1 MATNMT
7 SQIDNSRTR
16 ASAFLRSME
25 VEPGIFTNSTY
36 NKPVHT
42 PGMRLPATYNAVSC
56 LRLMG
61 EELPDTAATAAFLN
75 SFQIDSGAYRI
86 PEMKAEELYYP
97 DFEYDDFHI
106 TNYVLSAL
114 EETHKPQKE
123 FRFLSD
129 YDTSE
134 KLTEWLVRRDMARP
148 WTEGNYI
155 VNLASFYEYTDRH
168 DLFTELYQWHLDN
181 QDEFGYWHD
190 PTTNDLTSAMAG
202 AAHNFH
208 LFYKL
213 NEPVPRYRKIIDHC
227 LSIPNEISS
236 ACIDVDI
243 ADILAHFMAY
253 GYRTEEIKTYL
264 TKKLNDLLHI
274 QQEDGGFYDV
284 TSGIRLFDGWSGYQE
299 PQGLSN
305 CFATWFRMI
314 AIGFCAEVL
323 YPGEFTWKFRQGIGI
338 GYCNPNYLSGGFK
351 EPTERPA
358 RQYAETEENTV
369 GQTKAGQKT
378 TGQST
383 TGKTSAGQN
392 HEKEIECSPE
402 LLLVMDEVR
411 ERFSH
416 VQTDFVAVFEVSGE
430 GVFTLDLQ
438 NGSATPTDREVSD
451 LRVTLSMKTLKGILS
466 GKTNPTAAYALR
478 KLKLKGDMGKALK
491 LVGVL
496 GS

>member
-1 MATNMT
+1 
-7 SQIDNSRTR
+7 
-16 ASAFLRSME
+16 ME
-25 VEPGIFTNSTY
+25 TEPGIFTNSSY

-42 PGMRLPATYNAVSC
+42 WGTRLPASYNAISC

-61 EELPDTAATAAFLN
+61 EGLTETKSAVDFLN
-75 SFQIDSGAYRI
+75 SFQIDSGVYRI
-86 PEMKAEELYYP
+86 PEMKAEDIYYP

-114 EETHKPQKE
+114 EGIGTPEKPFQ
-123 FRFLSD
+123 FLD
-129 YDTSE
+129 NYNKSE
-134 KLTEWLVRRDMARP
+134 RLAAWLSRRDMTRP

-155 VNLASFYEYTDRH
+155 VNLASFYEYTKRD
-168 DLFTELYQWHLDN
+168 DLFQQLYQWHLDN
-181 QDEFGYWHD
+181 QDEYGYWHD
-190 PTTNDLTSAMAG
+190 PTTDDLTSAMAG

-213 NEPVPRYRKIIDHC
+213 NQPVPRYRKIIDHC

-253 GYRTEEIKTYL
+253 DYRTEEIRAYL
-264 TKKLNDLLHI
+264 RKKLDDLLNI
-274 QQEDGGFYDV
+274 QQADGGFYDV
-284 TSGIRLFDGWSGYQE
+284 REGVRLFDGWSVYQE

-314 AIGFCAEVL
+314 TIGFCAEIL
-323 YPGEFTWKFRQGIGI
+323 YPGAFTWQFRQGIGI
-338 GYCNPNYLSGGFK
+338 GYRNPNYLSGGFV
-351 EPTERPA
+351 EPIEHPA
-358 RQYAETEENTV
+358 RQYAADKPLDEAET
-369 GQTKAGQKT
+369 Q
-378 TGQST
+378 
-383 TGKTSAGQN
+383 
-392 HEKEIECSPE
+392 CSPE
-402 LLLVMDEVR
+402 LLLVIDEVKK
-411 ERFSH
+411 RFGH
-416 VQTDFVAVFEVSGE
+416 IQADLVCVFEVSGD

-438 NGSATPTDREVSD
+438 KGQITPQDNESPD
-451 LRVTLSMKTLKGILS
+451 LRVILSLKTLSGILS